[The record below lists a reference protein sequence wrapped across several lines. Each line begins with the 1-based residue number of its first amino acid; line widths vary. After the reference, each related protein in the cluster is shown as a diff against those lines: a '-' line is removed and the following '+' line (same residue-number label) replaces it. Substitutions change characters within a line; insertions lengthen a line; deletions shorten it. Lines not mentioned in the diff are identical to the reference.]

1 MRSYDPAEFLS
12 KLASN
17 ELQTS
22 REVAL
27 YGLVRANEG
36 SSSTIAFSSSPSCDD
51 WLTVPLDLVE
61 SIEHLTTMKCQDHEH
76 PVGRLR
82 FRRPDPGREDVT
94 FLLDL
99 IARLQTSLSR
109 AIDTARNVR
118 GGSFSGD
125 DCTQDCQIIYSA
137 PKGGLVI
144 CCWCPNGDVTCSGIA

>member
-1 MRSYDPAEFLS
+1 MRSYDPPEFLS

-17 ELQTS
+17 ELPTS

-36 SSSTIAFSSSPSCDD
+36 SSSTIAFSSSRSCDD

-61 SIEHLTTMKCQDHEH
+61 SIEHFTTMKCQDHEH
-76 PVGRLR
+76 PVVRLQLKRTDSGRQDTA
-82 FRRPDPGREDVT
+82 F
-94 FLLDL
+94 FLDL
-99 IARLQTSLSR
+99 ISRLQTSLSR
-109 AIDTARNVR
+109 AVDASGVVR
-118 GGSFSGD
+118 GESASGD

-144 CCWCPNGDVTCSGIA
+144 CCWCSNGDVSCTGIA